1 MFGFLPEE
9 ISLRSTAWDDSSF
22 APFSWTIL
30 LLASSVP
37 NSPISHGLQTSVTHR
52 PLALRVTES
61 FCTVCWALG
70 PPGSQA
76 AELALLCGSAAL
88 NAAVAP
94 LDTFVPRV
102 VKSLGLP
109 ISQTSAT
116 IARTIQIVPS
126 ATRLARR
133 RIRPHQAS
141 HNAPRM
147 TTHDQYFAP
156 KVLPM
161 PRMTPSTVFFN
172 QPSSDSDAAAW

>member
-1 MFGFLPEE
+1 MSGFLPDET
-9 ISLRSTAWDDSSF
+9 SLRSTACADRSL
-22 APFSWTIL
+22 APLSWTTL
-30 LLASSVP
+30 LFASSVP

-52 PLALRVTES
+52 PLALRVTAS
-61 FCTVCWALG
+61 FCTACWAPG
-70 PPGSQA
+70 PPGMQA
-76 AELALLCGSAAL
+76 EALALLCGSAAL

-94 LDTFVPRV
+94 FDTFVPRV

-109 ISQTSAT
+109 INQTSAT

-147 TTHDQYFAP
+147 TPHDQYFAP

-172 QPSSDSDAAAW
+172 QPSSDSDA